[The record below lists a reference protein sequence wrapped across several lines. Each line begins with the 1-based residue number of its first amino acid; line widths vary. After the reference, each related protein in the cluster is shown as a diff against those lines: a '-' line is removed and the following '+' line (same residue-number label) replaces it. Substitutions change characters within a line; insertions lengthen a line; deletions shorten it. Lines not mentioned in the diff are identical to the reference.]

1 MKVLTKTFYKR
12 AANLPEKCLTQT
24 PRRWF

>member
-24 PRRWF
+24 PRR